1 MTLTELVNKY
11 YFHDSTLE
19 AIRFDQN
26 RNSLVMEIDF
36 CFWMQTD
43 YVKTSPETGMIQLI
57 FNGVQ
62 DFIGEPCCYNDL
74 TILDIIVS
82 EHNKLT
88 FQIIDEDN
96 KEYMELTVIAETVE
110 FVVQ

>member
-1 MTLTELVNKY
+1 MTLTELEDKY
-11 YFHDSTLE
+11 YFHDSSLE
-19 AIRFDQN
+19 AIRFDQDH
-26 RNSLVMEIDF
+26 NSLEMDIDF
-36 CFWMQTD
+36 CFWMQTE
-43 YVKTSPETGMIQLI
+43 YIKTSPETGMIQLI

-62 DFIGEPCCYNDL
+62 EFVGEPSSYNDL

-96 KEYMELTVIAETVE
+96 KEYMELIVIAETVE
-110 FVVQ
+110 FFVK